1 MVNGAGT
8 EDVTLTVVDVAG
20 RTVGTIFDGSMAAGT
35 QRFNLN
41 AAELGNGMYTVVA
54 TTGSERAAITVIS
67 NR

>member
-1 MVNGAGT
+1 
-8 EDVTLTVVDVAG
+8 
-20 RTVGTIFDGSMAAGT
+20 MAAGT